1 MFIKTDEYTINTDH
15 ILYAEAG
22 TDNSASIY
30 FTNGKSLVVS
40 EQEAKELWG
49 MCGRQTLP
57 SIYRKESQ
65 RASEPPVVELEP

>member
-1 MFIKTDEYTINTDH
+1 MFIKTDQYTINTDQ

-30 FTNGKSLVVS
+30 FTNGKSIAVT

-57 SIYRKESQ
+57 GTFQRESQ
-65 RASEPPVVELEP
+65 RQADQPELEP